1 MARSQILKPDAIRP
15 VARRARDD
23 SDKAMKLA
31 IVRYRHLKSLSANTA
46 DASEKAKFYEMALT
60 CLANSAE
67 KAVAAAKRTLGSL
80 VDRPANGDAIFTTF
94 KKLARPT
101 ETL

>member
-1 MARSQILKPDAIRP
+1 MENPLFGKTP
-15 VARRARDD
+15 ARDPNNRIIITKMRWD
-23 SDKAMKLA
+23 E
-31 IVRYRHLKSLSANTA
+31 R
-46 DASEKAKFYEMALT
+46 
-60 CLANSAE
+60 
-67 KAVAAAKRTLGSL
+67 SL